1 MRRICWFAESADDTC
16 RQPVG
21 IETDTACHARKVDQ
35 LFGAIAS
42 RYDLVNDIQSLG
54 LHRVWK
60 RRVVALSNFSEGE
73 TGLDLCCGTGDI
85 AIGLAKQGGSLVG
98 MDMNR
103 PMLQQAARRL
113 AKRGEYRISLAQADA
128 MQLPLGDNSLDLV
141 TIGYGLRNLASME
154 NGLREIT
161 RVLKPGGRLLIL
173 DFGKPANRIIRS
185 VYFLYLAGM
194 LPVFGWLCCG
204 NASAYAY
211 ILKSLKKYTAQKG
224 VTSVL
229 RFMGYK
235 SVQVIEIMAG
245 AMSIHIAIK

>member
-1 MRRICWFAESADDTC
+1 M
-16 RQPVG
+16 G
-21 IETDTACHARKVDQ
+21 TASDSISHTQKVDQ
-35 LFGAIAS
+35 LFGAIAA

-60 RRVVALSNFSEGE
+60 RRVVSLANFSEGE

-85 AIGLAKQGGSLVG
+85 ATGLAKRGGSIVG
-98 MDMNR
+98 MDLNR
-103 PMLQQAARRL
+103 PMLQQAAARL
-113 AKRGEYRISLAQADA
+113 AKRGEQRVNLAQANA
-128 MQLPLGDNSLDLV
+128 MQLPLGNHSLDLV
-141 TIGYGLRNLASME
+141 TIGYGLRNLANMDD
-154 NGLREIT
+154 GLREIT

-173 DFGKPANRIIRS
+173 DFGKPKNRIIRS
-185 VYFLYLAGM
+185 VYFLYLAVM

-211 ILKSLKKYTAQKG
+211 VLDSLKKYSAQKG

-229 RFMGYK
+229 RSTGYK